1 MTNDS
6 DIAVEVLT
14 ERRRQDDR
22 WGEQNH
28 PDGTGPAVI
37 VSGLPSLAGVAR
49 LDNLRTWATA
59 DCDRAAAHGSVTW
72 THILLEEVLE
82 AVAEDDEVKLRAEL
96 IQVAAVAQQ
105 WVSAIDR
112 RAA

>member
-1 MTNDS
+1 MSRDS
-6 DIAVEVLT
+6 DIAVEVLG
-14 ERRRQDDR
+14 ERHRQDER

-37 VSGLPSLAGVAR
+37 VSGLPALAGVAR

-59 DCDRAAAHGSVTW
+59 DCDRAAAHGCVTW

-82 AVAEDDEVKLRAEL
+82 ALAEDDPGRLRAEL
-96 IQVAAVAQQ
+96 IQVSAVAQQ